1 MSTSVT
7 VKGYSTSHSRKESGV
22 YTLTVQKTGQV
33 YVGSTTDIHR
43 RMIQHSHGFRH
54 GTHSNAN
61 LREAVSSGGDVI
73 LDFTPV
79 DGSLE
84 EIRSAE
90 EDAIKHHLEAGN
102 LLNVSLKPDC
112 PMYGA
117 RHSDESKQKIAE
129 ANKGKVVSEETKIRR
144 SQSMV
149 GVKHTEMRRRNV
161 SDAKTKY
168 SIEVDGV
175 VYKNA
180 EEAAKALGLKSKG
193 AVRNRC
199 LSPNYPNYS
208 RLDVS

>member
-1 MSTSVT
+1 
-7 VKGYSTSHSRKESGV
+7 
-22 YTLTVQKTGQV
+22 
-33 YVGSTTDIHR
+33 
-43 RMIQHSHGFRH
+43 MIQHNHGFRH

-73 LDFTPV
+73 LDFIPV

-90 EDAIKHHLEAGN
+90 GDAIKRHLEAGN
-102 LLNVSLKPDC
+102 LLNVSLKPGC
-112 PMYGA
+112 PMFGA
-117 RHSDESKQKIAE
+117 RHSEESKQKIAD
-129 ANKGKVVSEETKIRR
+129 ANKGKVVSEETRIRR
-144 SQSMV
+144 SRSMK
-149 GVKHTEMRRRNV
+149 GVKHTETRRKNV
-161 SDAKTKY
+161 SDAMTKY
-168 SIEVDGV
+168 SIEVGGV

-193 AVRNRC
+193 AVRSRC